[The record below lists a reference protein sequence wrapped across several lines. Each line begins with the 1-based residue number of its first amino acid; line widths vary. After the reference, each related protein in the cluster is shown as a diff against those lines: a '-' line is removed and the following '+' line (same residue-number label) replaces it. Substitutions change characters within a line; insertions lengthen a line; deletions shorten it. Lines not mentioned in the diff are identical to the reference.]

1 MSLIL
6 LNLPAPPAS
15 PAPARQVRPRASSS
29 SHSGSRGRRAAAW
42 QASSAG
48 PNDIAQLDL
57 ELTRNRSRLASRN
70 SAYGGNAIDSL
81 VANLIGTGI
90 KPLSQ
95 HPDAKIREAIHTA
108 WRRWTDQADFDGR
121 TDLYGLQSLA
131 TRTMVEAGEVLV
143 RFRLNPKGEPPFQI
157 ELLEPDHL
165 PVYLSR
171 FPSGDL
177 PKGHR
182 VVCGVEIDGDGRR
195 QAYHLLRSHPNESHA
210 YAFTGAT
217 ETVRIPASEM
227 LHIFHCLRP
236 KEIRGTPWLGRVLW
250 KLYQLDTYDDAE
262 LTRKQI
268 AASITGFIMGS
279 PQEGAPLLDVQ
290 PGMGSVADAVAQ
302 VEPGTLV
309 DLAPGETVDIHEAA
323 DVGGMYE
330 KYMQQQ
336 LRAIAAGCGV
346 TYEQLTGDLTEVNY
360 SSIRAGLLEFR
371 RRCEQRQ
378 HQTFVYQF
386 CRPIFNEWMRWAVFS
401 GELVLPND
409 LRERTAYHEVKWVTP
424 GWAWVDPLKDA
435 NAAIQQI
442 KFGLTSRATV
452 VNEKGEDI
460 EQIDRENAQDQQ
472 RVRRLG
478 LQYGDPP
485 PPQTARKAGVET
497 LRLDDDD
504 NQTLG
509 GIQ

>member
-6 LNLPAPPAS
+6 LNLPAPPAPS
-15 PAPARQVRPRASSS
+15 APDRRVRPRASTS
-29 SHSGSRGRRAAAW
+29 SHSGSRGRRAAGW
-42 QASSAG
+42 QASAACPS
-48 PNDIAQLDL
+48 DIAQQDL

-95 HPDAKIREAIHTA
+95 HPDAGVRESIHTA
-108 WRRWTDQADFDGR
+108 SAEVDRSGGFRWADGLLRVTVAGHADDGR
-121 TDLYGLQSLA
+121 GRRSAGALSAEPQRRYALSDRTARSPTICRRSLA
-131 TRTMVEAGEVLV
+131 
-143 RFRLNPKGEPPFQI
+143 
-157 ELLEPDHL
+157 L
-165 PVYLSR
+165 PS
-171 FPSGDL
+171 SDL

-195 QAYHLLRSHPNESHA
+195 QAYHLLRGHPNESHA
-210 YAFTGAT
+210 YGFTGAT

-279 PQEGAPLLDVQ
+279 PLEGAPLLDVQ

-360 SSIRAGLLEFR
+360 SSMPGRPLQFR

-386 CRPIFNEWMRWAVFS
+386 CRPIFNEWMRWVVFS
-401 GELVLPND
+401 GELVLPNY
-409 LRERTAYHEVKWVTP
+409 LRERAGLPRGEV
-424 GWAWVDPLKDA
+424 GDA
-435 NAAIQQI
+435 GM
-442 KFGLTSRATV
+442 GLGGSAEGRQRCDSADQVRLASRATV

-472 RVRRLG
+472 RVKRLG
-478 LQYGDPP
+478 LQ
-485 PPQTARKAGVET
+485 
-497 LRLDDDD
+497 
-504 NQTLG
+504 
-509 GIQ
+509 

>member
-6 LNLPAPPAS
+6 LNLPAPEPS
-15 PAPARQVRPRASSS
+15 QAPATQVRPRAGAAT
-29 SHSGSRGRRAAAW
+29 HSASRGRRAAGW
-42 QASSAG
+42 QATASG
-48 PNDIAQLDL
+48 PNDLARQDL
-57 ELTRNRSRLASRN
+57 ETTRDRSRLASRN
-70 SAYGGNAIDSL
+70 SPYGGNAIDSM

-95 HPDAKIREAIHTA
+95 HPSPKIREAIHTA
-108 WRRWTDQADFDGR
+108 WRRWTDSADFDGR
-121 TDLYGLQSLA
+121 TDFYGLQALA

-143 RFRLNPKGEPPFQI
+143 RMRFGAVPGTPFQV

-165 PVYLSR
+165 PVYMIRLAG
-171 FPSGDL
+171 GDV
-177 PKGHR
+177 PDGGR
-182 VVCGVEIDGDGRR
+182 VVCGVEIDTDGRR
-195 QAYHLLRSHPNESHA
+195 RAYHLLRGHPNESHS
-210 YAFTGAT
+210 YGFTGAT
-217 ETVRIPASEM
+217 ETVRVPAEEM
-227 LHIFHCLRP
+227 LHVFHSLRP
-236 KEIRGTPWLGRVLW
+236 KEVRGTPWLGRVLW

-290 PGMGSVADAVAQ
+290 PGMGTAADQVAQ

-346 TYEQLTGDLTEVNY
+346 TYEQLTGDLTGVNY

-401 GELVLPND
+401 GELALPNY
-409 LRERTAYHEVKWVTP
+409 LRDRAAYHEVKWVTP

-452 VNEKGEDI
+452 VNENGEDI
-460 EQIDRENAQDQQ
+460 EQIDKENAQDQQ
-472 RVRRLG
+472 RVKRLG
-478 LQYGDPP
+478 LHYGDPP
-485 PPQTARKAGVET
+485 PQEMARKAAAET
-497 LRLDDDD
+497 LNLEG
-504 NQTLG
+504 NAALG

>member
-6 LNLPAPPAS
+6 LNLPAPPAPS
-15 PAPARQVRPRASSS
+15 VPERRGRPRASTS

-95 HPDAKIREAIHTA
+95 HPDAKIREAIHAA

-143 RFRLNPKGEPPFQI
+143 RFRLNPTGEPPFQI

-279 PQEGAPLLDVQ
+279 PNWPRN
-290 PGMGSVADAVAQ
+290 P
-302 VEPGTLV
+302 
-309 DLAPGETVDIHEAA
+309 
-323 DVGGMYE
+323 
-330 KYMQQQ
+330 
-336 LRAIAAGCGV
+336 AIV
-346 TYEQLTGDLTEVNY
+346 
-360 SSIRAGLLEFR
+360 
-371 RRCEQRQ
+371 
-378 HQTFVYQF
+378 
-386 CRPIFNEWMRWAVFS
+386 
-401 GELVLPND
+401 
-409 LRERTAYHEVKWVTP
+409 
-424 GWAWVDPLKDA
+424 
-435 NAAIQQI
+435 
-442 KFGLTSRATV
+442 
-452 VNEKGEDI
+452 
-460 EQIDRENAQDQQ
+460 
-472 RVRRLG
+472 
-478 LQYGDPP
+478 GDPFY
-485 PPQTARKAGVET
+485 QTQSIFKPALMAH
-497 LRLDDDD
+497 
-504 NQTLG
+504 
-509 GIQ
+509 